1 MTTRDRDAAG
11 RPESSRPRD
20 GLGRPLPRG
29 AEGVERV
36 EPQVRMASDALDAAQ
51 DFLDREMPFHA
62 HEVLEDRW
70 KATDGDER
78 GLWQGL
84 AQLAVGLTHQRRG
97 NLRGAASVTSRG
109 ADALVAYESE
119 RPYGIDIAGLV
130 AWARGLAADP
140 GGDVPVPRLR
150 G

>member
-1 MTTRDRDAAG
+1 
-11 RPESSRPRD
+11 
-20 GLGRPLPRG
+20 
-29 AEGVERV
+29 
-36 EPQVRMASDALDAAQ
+36 MASDALDAAQ

-109 ADALVAYESE
+109 ADALVGYESE